1 MEQVKNEISQIVS
14 EEIDK
19 CIIRFQSKICKAIKN
34 MEENESID
42 DYDFDIK
49 SFVDRSTTSI
59 LNQLETVINKIE
71 KPKKKKTKR
80 DPNAPKKPRTA
91 YILFSS
97 DNRVDVK
104 KENPDM
110 IPTDITKEVAR
121 MWREADEDVKE
132 EYKEKAE
139 EDKKRYQ
146 DEMEIYNP
154 EYKQTSSNDKKEKPK
169 EKKDPNAPKKP
180 CSAYI
185 LFSSDHRKQ
194 AKEENPEL
202 STVELTKKLA
212 EMWKEASQKT
222 KDKYE
227 AKALDDK
234 KRYETE
240 MIDYNKEKE
249 SKSTKEDDEDEEK
262 ESPKESKKEKKGNK
276 EKDSPKESKKEKKE
290 NKEKDSPKESK
301 KEKKELPK
309 ESVKKSSPLK
319 KQDTKKKS
327 ANPFMNFVNEKRPL
341 VVEENPDA
349 KSHEITKMLADLWKD
364 LSDEEKAEYK

>member
-14 EEIDK
+14 DEIDK
-19 CIIRFQSKICKAIKN
+19 CINRFQSKIYKAIKN

-80 DPNAPKKPRTA
+80 DPNAPKKPRSA

-110 IPTDITKEVAR
+110 IPTDVTKEVAR

-154 EYKQTSSNDKKEKPK
+154 EYKQSSNSSNDKKEKPK

-212 EMWKEASQKT
+212 DMWKEASQKT

-227 AKALDDK
+227 AKALADK
-234 KRYETE
+234 KRYENE
-240 MIDYNKEKE
+240 MSDYNKEKE
-249 SKSTKEDDEDEEK
+249 SKSTEEEDEEK
-262 ESPKESKKEKKGNK
+262 ESPKESKKGKESAKSKESPKDHKKGK
-276 EKDSPKESKKEKKE
+276 TSP
-290 NKEKDSPKESK
+290 
-301 KEKKELPK
+301 
-309 ESVKKSSPLK
+309 VK

-327 ANPFMNFVNEKRPL
+327 ANPFINFVNEKRPL

-364 LSDEEKAEYK
+364 LTDEEKSEYKL